1 VSERSERTIDPA
13 SERSVFLVER
23 HGDGTATVTMNRPDK
38 LNAMHRAYFEQL
50 RAVMADLDADADVRA
65 VVVTGAGRAFSA
77 GGDIESFELL
87 TDVRAA
93 RNHLR
98 LVFDAFDSVARCS
111 ATVIAAVNGIAFG
124 GGTELTLACD
134 LAVASSA
141 AQFGFKEARHNLMP
155 GFGLVRGPE
164 VIGRAWTQRLAVTA
178 ETIDAGEARRIGLVQ
193 EVVEPDRLLPRC
205 RELATSI
212 AANGPIAVE
221 EINAFMHRHHA
232 DGLAEVTEATALLFS
247 TDDHRIARD
256 AFLRGT
262 PKVFTGR

>member
-1 VSERSERTIDPA
+1 MTDPINK
-13 SERSVFLVER
+13 SVFLVER
-23 HGDGTATVTMNRPDK
+23 DGDGTATVTMNRPDK
-38 LNAMHRAYFEQL
+38 LNVMHRPFFEQL
-50 RAVMADLDADADVRA
+50 RAIMTELDADADVRA

-77 GGDIESFELL
+77 GGDLESFELL

-111 ATVIAAVNGIAFG
+111 ATVIAAVNGLAFG

-134 LAVASSA
+134 LAVASTA
-141 AQFGFKEARHNLMP
+141 ATFGFKESSHNLMP
-155 GFGLVRGPE
+155 GFGMVRGPE

-178 ETIDAGEARRIGLVQ
+178 ETIDASTALRIGLIQ
-193 EVVEPDRLLPRC
+193 EVAAPDALLPRA
-205 RELATSI
+205 RQLAVLI

-221 EINAFMHRHHA
+221 EINAFMHRRHA
-232 DGLAEVTEATALLFS
+232 DGLAEVTEATALLFA

-256 AFLRGT
+256 SFLRGT
-262 PKVFTGR
+262 PKRFTGR